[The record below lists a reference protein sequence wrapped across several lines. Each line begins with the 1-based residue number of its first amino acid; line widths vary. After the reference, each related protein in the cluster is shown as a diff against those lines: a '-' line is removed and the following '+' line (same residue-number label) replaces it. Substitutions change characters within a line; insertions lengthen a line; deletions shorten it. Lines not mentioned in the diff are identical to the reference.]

1 MVKALVKTR
10 EGHGNLE
17 LLDKEVA
24 TPLDDKVKIKV
35 HYAGFVAQIFILM
48 KVIIKLIFQ

>member
-24 TPLDDKVKIKV
+24 TPLDDKVKIKGTLCRNLW
-35 HYAGFVAQIFILM
+35 HRYSYL
-48 KVIIKLIFQ
+48 